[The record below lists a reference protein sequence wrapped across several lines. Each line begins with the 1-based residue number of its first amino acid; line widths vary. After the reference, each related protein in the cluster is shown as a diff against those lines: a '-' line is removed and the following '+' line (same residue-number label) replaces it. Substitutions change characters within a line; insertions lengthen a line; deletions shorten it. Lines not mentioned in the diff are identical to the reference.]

1 MLSSDYSFI
10 IENDSPANRHKGSYV
25 FGVWQLF
32 ICNVMYI
39 FTRHGHWHDARYLLE
54 YPWCVLKLS
63 VSLIMSTENIS
74 KQAGLISGPKFW

>member
-1 MLSSDYSFI
+1 MIVLQTATRAVMYLEFDNF
-10 IENDSPANRHKGSYV
+10 SY
-25 FGVWQLF
+25 
-32 ICNVMYI
+32 VMYI

-54 YPWCVLKLS
+54 YPWSVLKLS